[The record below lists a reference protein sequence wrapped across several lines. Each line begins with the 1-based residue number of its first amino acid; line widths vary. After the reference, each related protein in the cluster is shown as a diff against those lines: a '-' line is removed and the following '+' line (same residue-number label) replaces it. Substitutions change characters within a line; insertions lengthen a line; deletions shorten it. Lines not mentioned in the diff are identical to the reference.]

1 MGTSG
6 SNDTGA
12 PAPDAESS
20 SGPDHPGAIAGGV
33 VGGVVGLAVVGAVVF
48 YFYRRMKRRHAAEQ
62 HQDASDDLHQ
72 DASDDLKPLA
82 HPQTPAE
89 LQVSRG
95 AQLDGQGIHE
105 MQQQP
110 GEMPAHGRLEEGN
123 DREAQYELDAG
134 QVR

>member
-6 SNDTGA
+6 SNSTGA
-12 PAPDAESS
+12 STPDAGSS

-48 YFYRRMKRRHAAEQ
+48 YFYRRMKRRNSAEQ
-62 HQDASDDLHQ
+62 HQ

-82 HPQTPAE
+82 HPQAPAE
-89 LQVSRG
+89 LQVSQG
-95 AQLDGQGIHE
+95 AQLDGQGIQE

-110 GEMPAHGRLEEGN
+110 SEMPAHGRLGEGN
-123 DREAQYELDAG
+123 NREAQYELDAG
-134 QVR
+134 QGR